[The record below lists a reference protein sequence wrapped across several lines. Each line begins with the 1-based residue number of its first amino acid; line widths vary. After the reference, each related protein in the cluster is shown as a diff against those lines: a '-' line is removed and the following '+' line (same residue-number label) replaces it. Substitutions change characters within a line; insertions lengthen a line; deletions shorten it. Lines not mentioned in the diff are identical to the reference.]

1 MEKVIEGLFFIAMIV
16 AMVAGIFF
24 VLFVLFSIMARAL
37 ANHNLFFTLIREGEG
52 KAFLHNQAFEKAVI
66 RYKGFR
72 LDGRWNVVESNRR
85 EQLTVKEVKAKGGFW
100 DGKKRRKEDRW
111 WYGLLNKF
119 MGGGLAWV
127 GIWPFG
133 TVYAY
138 KFRWEALKDGK
149 PTTHDELLDYVF
161 VKSSVYYTKLE
172 GAETFGMVP
181 LDIGLNLTIRV
192 TNPYRALFRAHQWLE
207 FAVSRIAPY
216 IRQYIPATKK
226 EFKEFVG
233 VKQGPD
239 SELFQFLGT
248 SKEKF
253 TVEQKKQL
261 REQGHSER
269 EIEDMELAGKGILW
283 VLREIYG
290 VDIQGIEFASITVG
304 KEYETAQA
312 KKWAAERDKERIEI
326 EAAAE
331 AKKIDI
337 IAEAEARKIRTVAQA
352 IKDFG
357 EIGLAS
363 KAMDTIKEAST
374 KAGNW
379 IIPSNLLDALR
390 IGGQGGREKKREG
403 GDKK

>member
-1 MEKVIEGLFFIAMIV
+1 MTEIILMTIGGVIGLT
-16 AMVAGIFF
+16 
-24 VLFVLFSIMARAL
+24 VLSPYLARAL
-37 ANHNLFFTLIREGEG
+37 AKQNLFFTLVKEGDG

-72 LDGRWNVVESNRR
+72 LDGRWNVIESNRR
-85 EQLTVKEVKAKGGFW
+85 DRLTKEEAKAKGSAW
-100 DGKKRRKEDRW
+100 DGRKRRKEDKW
-111 WYGLLNKF
+111 WNKF
-119 MGGGLAWV
+119 FGGGLAYV
-127 GIWPFG
+127 GMWPFD
-133 TVYAY
+133 TVHTY
-138 KFRWEALKDGK
+138 KFRWEAPKEGK
-149 PTTHDELLDYVF
+149 PVAHDELLDYVF
-161 VKSSVYYTKLE
+161 VKSSIYYAKLE

-207 FAVSRIAPY
+207 FAVSRLAPY

-337 IAEAEARKIRTVAQA
+337 IAEAEARKIRTVSRA
-352 IKDFG
+352 IQDYG

-374 KAGNW
+374 KPGNW
-379 IIPSNLLDALR
+379 IIPSNLLDALK
-390 IGGQGGREKKREG
+390 IGGQGGQEKERKG